1 MGGITMDENADTH
14 EQADSFE
21 EPNEKDVQGSMYE
34 FYVLL
39 QTLKAGGISF
49 DTFLKR
55 AAAWATVYGRST
67 SL

>member
-1 MGGITMDENADTH
+1 MDENADTH
-14 EQADSFE
+14 EQADSLE
-21 EPNEKDVQGSMYE
+21 EPNAQDVQGSMYG

-55 AAAWATVYGRST
+55 ATAWASIRASCK
-67 SL
+67 